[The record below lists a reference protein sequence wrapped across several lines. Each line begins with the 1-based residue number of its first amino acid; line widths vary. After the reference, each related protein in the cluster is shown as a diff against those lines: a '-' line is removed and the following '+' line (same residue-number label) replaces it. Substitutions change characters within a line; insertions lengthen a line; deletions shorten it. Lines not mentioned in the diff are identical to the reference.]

1 MELCGTAAQG
11 SNSSSRRLGW
21 QVQLA
26 RNRERHAV
34 LFAEEGSVHTL
45 THGEDKLD
53 LLQINTLSLEI
64 RYSSGKVGEAVSS
77 ESQSK
82 EQEVTRKP
90 S

>member
-1 MELCGTAAQG
+1 MAGATGQKSGKACCAICRGRF
-11 SNSSSRRLGW
+11 SPY
-21 QVQLA
+21 
-26 RNRERHAV
+26 
-34 LFAEEGSVHTL
+34 TL

-64 RYSSGKVGEAVSS
+64 RYGSGKVGEAVSS